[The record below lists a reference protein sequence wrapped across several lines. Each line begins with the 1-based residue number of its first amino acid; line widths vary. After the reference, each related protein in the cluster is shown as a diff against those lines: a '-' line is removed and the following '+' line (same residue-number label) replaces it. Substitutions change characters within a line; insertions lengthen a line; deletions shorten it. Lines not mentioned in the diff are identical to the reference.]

1 MIGTT
6 LPTAL
11 AALSSGTLS
20 APLATTP
27 LFGPGLET
35 AELTALLPLLAFVI
49 VLAFGRYLPLKGA
62 IPGIVATGV
71 ALFTAIQTALQLAGG
86 AEMRHETLHTLV
98 AGAPEAGAVEL
109 TFGILIDPLSALMLV
124 IVGLISFLVHVFSL
138 GYMNAEG
145 EVDLPRY
152 YAALSL
158 FTFSMM
164 AFVFSDNLLQSFVF
178 FELVGLCSFLL
189 IGFWYREPG
198 PASAAK
204 KAFLVTRFGDYFFLI
219 GVVAVLGTFGT
230 AQFAGSDS
238 FVAMAEAALES
249 GATGEVTTFLGFG
262 EQAWFTVI
270 GLLVLGG
277 AIGKSAQFPLHTW
290 LPDAMEGP
298 TPVSALIHAA
308 TMVAAGVF
316 LIARMYG
323 FYALSPTALG
333 VIALV
338 GGFTAFFAATMALVK
353 QELKQVLAYSTI
365 SQYGYMML
373 ALGGGG
379 YVAAVFHLT
388 THAVFK
394 ALLFLGAGAIIVA
407 MHHEENMWEMG
418 GLRSRMRVTYLTF
431 LAGSLAL
438 AGIFPFAGF
447 WSKDEVLF
455 ETLVHALGGGA
466 PLLFVGY
473 AFGLLAVV
481 LTAFYTFRMV
491 LLTFHGEPRTDTAED
506 PHAIGW
512 SMKFPLVVLGVLSVV
527 AGVLN
532 MGVLKSFLPED
543 ALFLKQWLDGATVGG
558 EFAESA
564 LTGEHYHHV
573 LTSEYGAGYAT
584 GTIGGL
590 ESGTLALAGGALAL
604 ALAIVP
610 ALVAWSMYGGA
621 DPEPHMTKLGSLRT
635 LLMNNYYQDE
645 YQVWLARGVTLPL
658 ATLANKFDQGIIDG
672 LVDGAGGVSLF
683 AGGRFQRLQ
692 TGVVT
697 TYAAL
702 LALGFLILVVLFAV
716 AGGWI

>member
-1 MIGTT
+1 MIGTHT
-6 LPTAL
+6 FGTAI
-11 AALSSGTLS
+11 AALS
-20 APLATTP
+20 TTP
-27 LFGPGLET
+27 LFGPGLEV
-35 AELTALLPLLAFVI
+35 AELTALLPLLSFFI
-49 VLAFGRYLPLKGA
+49 ILAFGRYLPLKGA

-71 ALFTAIQTALQLAGG
+71 ALFVAIRTVTDIVGG

-109 TFGILIDPLSALMLV
+109 TFGILIDPLAALMLV

-145 EVDLPRY
+145 EIDLPRY

-164 AFVFSDNLLQSFVF
+164 AFVFSDNLLMAFVF
-178 FELVGLCSFLL
+178 FELVGLCSYLL
-189 IGFWYREPG
+189 IGFWYRKAG

-230 AQFAGSDS
+230 AQFAGPDS
-238 FVAMAEAALES
+238 FVTMATDALDPN
-249 GATGEVTTFLGFG
+249 ATAEGVNTFLGLG
-262 EQAWFTVI
+262 EQTWFTVI
-270 GLLVLGG
+270 ALLVLGG
-277 AIGKSAQFPLHTW
+277 AVGKSAQFPLHTW

-308 TMVAAGVF
+308 TMVAAGVY

-333 VIALV
+333 IIALI

-394 ALLFLGAGAIIVA
+394 ALLFLGAGAIIIA

-418 GLRSRMRVTYLTF
+418 GLRSEMKVTYLTF

-455 ETLVHALGGGA
+455 ETLEHALGGGA
-466 PLLFVGY
+466 PLLFVAY
-473 AFGLLAVV
+473 AFGLLAVI

-506 PHAIGW
+506 PHEIGW

-532 MGVLKSFLPED
+532 MGVLKQFLPDD
-543 ALFLKQWLDGATVGG
+543 ALFLKQWLDGATLGTDL
-558 EFAESA
+558 SA
-564 LTGEHYHHV
+564 ASLSGEHYHDI
-573 LTSEYGAGYAT
+573 LTSEFGAGYAT
-584 GTIGGL
+584 GTLAGL
-590 ESGTLALAGGALAL
+590 EPGILALVGGVLALTLAVIPALA
-604 ALAIVP
+604 
-610 ALVAWSMYGGA
+610 AWSLYKA
-621 DPEPHMTKLGSLRT
+621 PEPEPHMTKLGNVRT
-635 LLMNNYYQDE
+635 VLMNNYYQDE
-645 YQVWLARGVTLPL
+645 YQVWLARGVTLPV
-658 ATLANKFDQGIIDG
+658 ATLANKFDQGVIDG
-672 LVDGAGGVSLF
+672 FVDATGATSLF
-683 AGGRFQRLQ
+683 AGERFRRLQ

-697 TYAAL
+697 TYVAL

-716 AGGWI
+716 IGGWI